1 MYILCLFY
9 ANFEVNA
16 WIRKKHI
23 FYAKYLLLYVYL
35 PHLLS
40 NKTDHHDIT
49 DILLTV
55 ALNTPSTY
63 LILPTEVIY
72 TIRQYNT
79 ISFI

>member
-1 MYILCLFY
+1 MICVYFMFILC
-9 ANFEVNA
+9 NFEVNA

-40 NKTDHHDIT
+40 NKTDHYDIT

-55 ALNTPSTY
+55 ALNTPIHLLDFTY
-63 LILPTEVIY
+63 RGDLHY
-72 TIRQYNT
+72 
-79 ISFI
+79 

>member
-1 MYILCLFY
+1 MFIYDIYVYILCLFY

-55 ALNTPSTY
+55 ALNTPIHLLDFTY
-63 LILPTEVIY
+63 RGDLHY
-72 TIRQYNT
+72 
-79 ISFI
+79 